1 MPVIK
6 RTILAVLVIALCSF
20 QSKKPMKIIF
30 FGDSITEAGARPDG
44 YISLLRQKIKD
55 NGKGGDYELE
65 GAGIGGNKIY
75 DLYLRYENDVLSKNP
90 DAVVIWVGVN
100 DVWHKRLFGTGTD
113 WDKFGKFYI
122 ALIKKM
128 QAKGIKVTIC
138 TPASVGEKTDFSN
151 ELDGDLNK
159 YSQIIRDVATQ
170 NNCALVDFRKLFH
183 EYGLKN
189 NPLNKEKDILTA
201 DGVHLNAIGNKMAA
215 DIFYQA
221 LIK

>member
-1 MPVIK
+1 
-6 RTILAVLVIALCSF
+6 
-20 QSKKPMKIIF
+20 MKIVF

-55 NGKGGDYELE
+55 AGKGSDYEVE

-75 DLYLRYENDVLSKNP
+75 DLYLRYEDDVLSKNP

-113 WDKFGKFYI
+113 WDKFAKFYT

-170 NNCALVDFRKLFH
+170 NNCGLLDFRTLFH

-189 NPLNKEKDILTA
+189 NPQNKDKDILTA
-201 DGVHLNAIGNKMAA
+201 DGVHLNATGNQMAA
-215 DIFYQA
+215 DIFYRA
-221 LIK
+221 LIKYHSWFTLYFG